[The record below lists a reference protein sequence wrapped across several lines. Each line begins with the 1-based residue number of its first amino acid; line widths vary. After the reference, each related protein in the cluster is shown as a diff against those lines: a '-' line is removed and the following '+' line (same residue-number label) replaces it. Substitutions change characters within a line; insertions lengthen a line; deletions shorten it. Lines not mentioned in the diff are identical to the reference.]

1 MHMLYAEENVPG
13 VKILISSEKKQNK
26 IMGVIKSLF
35 EKWACKHEWE
45 KWDVV
50 NVTDD
55 FGGRYTVTH
64 FVCKKCGKFKK
75 VKCF

>member
-1 MHMLYAEENVPG
+1 MLKE
-13 VKILISSEKKQNK
+13 L
-26 IMGVIKSLF
+26 IKSLF

-45 KWDVV
+45 IWDVV

-75 VKCF
+75 VKSF

>member
-1 MHMLYAEENVPG
+1 
-13 VKILISSEKKQNK
+13 
-26 IMGVIKSLF
+26 MGVIKSLF
-35 EKWACKHEWE
+35 EKWACKHEWA

-50 NVTDD
+50 NVRDD

-75 VKCF
+75 VKSL